1 MSKYIVAGFWGGKKI
16 LYFLSNTSTKIFIYV
31 GVTVGRLLG
40 PTAFVKINEKVKNMS
55 LVVSAL
61 TFVAI
66 LWGIDSLPAKAI
78 CTSLTGVCW
87 GKYSFYFLTYKN
99 ALT

>member
-1 MSKYIVAGFWGGKKI
+1 MVRKFYNLRK
-16 LYFLSNTSTKIFIYV
+16 TTTKNFTYA

-40 PTAFVKINEKVKNMS
+40 PSAFVKLNEKVRNVS

-61 TFVAI
+61 AFVGI

-78 CTSLTGVCW
+78 CTSFTGVCW
-87 GKYSFYFLTYKN
+87 G
-99 ALT
+99 

>member
-1 MSKYIVAGFWGGKKI
+1 M
-16 LYFLSNTSTKIFIYV
+16 TTKIFTYA

-40 PTAFVKINEKVKNMS
+40 PSAFMKLNEKVRNVS

-61 TFVAI
+61 AFVGI